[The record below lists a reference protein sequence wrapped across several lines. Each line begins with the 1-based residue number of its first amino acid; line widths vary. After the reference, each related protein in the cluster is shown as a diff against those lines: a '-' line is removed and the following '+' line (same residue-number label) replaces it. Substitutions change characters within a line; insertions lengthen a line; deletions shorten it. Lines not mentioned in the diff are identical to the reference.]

1 MSIDWFKIDLGYRRR
16 VACLYW
22 LHYYQRDKSYKLEA
36 RAFGQGVENI
46 LDLDFMSEN
55 IPRVNRRYAGYLEP
69 YYNMEY
75 TGSWRP
81 DPEGIAPKM
90 EIMTMGHFFRNI
102 RLKKADMAPAAFAA
116 AVGISYK
123 KGSERESW
131 YNMPTVNFERYRLL
145 VNEVRSGRDSW
156 LMHEE
161 IRAQ

>member
-1 MSIDWFKIDLGYRRR
+1 
-16 VACLYW
+16 
-22 LHYYQRDKSYKLEA
+22 
-36 RAFGQGVENI
+36 
-46 LDLDFMSEN
+46 
-55 IPRVNRRYAGYLEP
+55 
-69 YYNMEY
+69 
-75 TGSWRP
+75 
-81 DPEGIAPKM
+81 
-90 EIMTMGHFFRNI
+90 MGHFFRNI

-145 VNEVRSGRDSW
+145 VNEVRSGRDLW